1 VSTDQKAHFSDYYRV
16 LAETAED
23 HIFVVDREDRIEYVN
38 PAGAR
43 QHGAV
48 PEQLIGR
55 RRADLFPPD
64 VASRQGRHL
73 RQVFETGAPLYVE
86 ALNVYGGREVWL
98 GTSLTP
104 IRNDTGGVRAVLGVS
119 RDMTARKQAED
130 ALRKSE
136 SELARAQKLEALGRL
151 AGGIAHDFNNNLMAI
166 LGYIDM
172 MTEDVGENS
181 QMKGD
186 LEEMRRSAERASA
199 LARRLLAF
207 GRRQVFQ
214 PRSLDLNEVIS
225 GLTPVIK
232 RLLGEQIR
240 FEVYPAP
247 DLFSVIADPRELEQV
262 IMNLALNA
270 RDAMPAGGTLTIQTC
285 NATES
290 PEHHDSLALE
300 DRYVSM
306 QVRDT
311 GAGMTPYVKQHVFE
325 PFFTT
330 KPVGQGTGLGL
341 SAVYG
346 IVKQL
351 NGAVRVESEVG
362 RGSTFE
368 IYLPA
373 SLERPALRS
382 TPTELEEQPDAP
394 AGDTILLVEDDE
406 AVRRFTKRV
415 LERDGYRVL
424 EAATPEEALACAEG
438 GEPLSLLLTD
448 VVMPR
453 MSGGQLA
460 DRLKKTHPDLP
471 VLFMSGY
478 PSSLVMPD
486 GSIDP
491 SIPLISKPFTAAQLT
506 QIVQQILRSNGK
518 SMR

>member
-1 VSTDQKAHFSDYYRV
+1 
-16 LAETAED
+16 
-23 HIFVVDREDRIEYVN
+23 
-38 PAGAR
+38 
-43 QHGAV
+43 
-48 PEQLIGR
+48 
-55 RRADLFPPD
+55 
-64 VASRQGRHL
+64 
-73 RQVFETGAPLYVE
+73 
-86 ALNVYGGREVWL
+86 
-98 GTSLTP
+98 
-104 IRNDTGGVRAVLGVS
+104 
-119 RDMTARKQAED
+119 
-130 ALRKSE
+130 
-136 SELARAQKLEALGRL
+136 
-151 AGGIAHDFNNNLMAI
+151 
-166 LGYIDM
+166 
-172 MTEDVGENS
+172 
-181 QMKGD
+181 
-186 LEEMRRSAERASA
+186 
-199 LARRLLAF
+199 
-207 GRRQVFQ
+207 
-214 PRSLDLNEVIS
+214 
-225 GLTPVIK
+225 
-232 RLLGEQIR
+232 
-240 FEVYPAP
+240 
-247 DLFSVIADPRELEQV
+247 LFSVTADPRELEQV

-270 RDAMPAGGTLTIQTC
+270 RDAMPAGGTLTIQTS

-290 PEHHDSLALE
+290 PGYHESLALE
-300 DRYVSM
+300 GRYVSM

-341 SAVYG
+341 SAAYG

-351 NGAVRVESEVG
+351 NGAIRVESEVG

-368 IYLPA
+368 VYLPA
-373 SLERPALRS
+373 SLERPALRP
-382 TPTELEEQPDAP
+382 TPTELEAQPDVP
-394 AGDTILLVEDDE
+394 AGDTILLVEDEE

-478 PSSLVMPD
+478 PSKLVMPD

-506 QIVQQILRSNGK
+506 QIVQRILRS
-518 SMR
+518 SA